1 MTSIFWF
8 RRDLR
13 LEDNHGL
20 FQALQQSDSVYPVF
34 IFDSTILEK
43 LPSKHDRRV
52 HLIWDAVE
60 EINQQLSET
69 GKKLHFFYGNPVD
82 IIPKLAS
89 EWKVNAVFANSDY
102 EPNAINRDNSVQRK
116 LADSNREFH
125 TFKDHVI
132 FEMKEIMKSDGS
144 PYVVYTPYSKAWMLS
159 FKPKLSEPFS
169 AQKYWEKFSV
179 ANKIQEK
186 IKQIEKFE
194 DTGFKK
200 TDVKISGT
208 RKSALNFLND
218 FSNRIQNYG
227 ELRDIPSKKGVSY
240 LSPYLRFGQISI
252 RECVLEAI
260 KHKNEGSEKWFK
272 ELIWRE
278 FYSMILYNFPDSVH
292 ESFKPEYRNLN
303 FPNDEKKFHAW
314 CEGKTGFPIIDA
326 AMRQL
331 NQTGWMHNR
340 LRMISASFLVKD
352 LHIDWRWG
360 EKYFADL
367 LIDFDLSSNNG
378 GWQWAASTGCDA
390 QPYFRIFNPELQSKK
405 FDPDGVFIK
414 KFVPELSSVPA
425 DLIHTP
431 EKLSDFD
438 QISYKVNIGK
448 DYPLPVVNHQEAKAF
463 ALSLFKHVP

>member
-1 MTSIFWF
+1 MSSIFWF

-20 FQALQQSDSVYPVF
+20 FQALQQSYSVYPIF
-34 IFDSTILEK
+34 IFDSNILEK

-52 HLIWDAVE
+52 HLIWDAIE
-60 EINQQLSET
+60 EINQKLSEF
-69 GKKLHFFYGNPVD
+69 GKKLYLFYGNPVE
-82 IIPKLAS
+82 IIPRLAS
-89 EWKVNAVFANSDY
+89 EWKVSSVFTNRDY
-102 EPNAINRDNSVQRK
+102 EPNAIERDSSVQKK
-116 LADSNREFH
+116 LSVLNVEFH

-144 PYVVYTPYSKAWMLS
+144 AYVVYTPYSKAWMAA
-159 FKPKLSEPFS
+159 FKPDLSNSFS
-169 AQKYWEKFSV
+169 TEKFWYKFSV
-179 ANKIQEK
+179 IDKIPDG
-186 IKQIEKFE
+186 IKTVNHLE
-194 DTGFKK
+194 DTGFQK

-208 RKSALNFLND
+208 RKSGLNFLTD
-218 FSNRIQNYG
+218 FSTRIQHYVD
-227 ELRDIPSKKGVSY
+227 LRDIPSKKGVAY

-252 RECVLEAI
+252 RECVQEAT

-278 FYSMILYNFPDSVH
+278 FYSMILYNFPNTVH
-292 ESFKPEYRNLN
+292 ESFKSEYKNIN
-303 FPNDEKKFHAW
+303 FPNDEKKFLAW
-314 CEGKTGFPIIDA
+314 CEGKTGFPIVDA

-414 KFVPELSSVPA
+414 KYIPELAFVPTN
-425 DLIHTP
+425 LIHTP
-431 EKLSDFD
+431 ENLTEFD
-438 QISYKVNIGK
+438 QISYKVNIGR
-448 DYPLPVVNHQEAKAF
+448 DYPLPIVNHQEAKSI
-463 ALSLFKHVP
+463 ALSLFKRIS